1 MAAEAEACGL
11 PVLASRIGGI
21 PEAVAE
27 GVTAALLPPGDAGAW
42 ADALVALAAEPERR
56 RRMGEAGPA
65 LVRARFAAPVVAE
78 RFRELL
84 ARAGEGD

>member
-1 MAAEAEACGL
+1 
-11 PVLASRIGGI
+11 
-21 PEAVAE
+21 
-27 GVTAALLPPGDAGAW
+27 
-42 ADALVALAAEPERR
+42 
-56 RRMGEAGPA
+56 MGEAGPA